1 MSEEYL
7 PHLWIPDEEVEQF
20 EKKHVHSRKI
30 EI

>member
-20 EKKHVHSRKI
+20 EKKTQCIHER
-30 EI
+30 

>member
-20 EKKHVHSRKI
+20 EKKNACIHER
-30 EI
+30 